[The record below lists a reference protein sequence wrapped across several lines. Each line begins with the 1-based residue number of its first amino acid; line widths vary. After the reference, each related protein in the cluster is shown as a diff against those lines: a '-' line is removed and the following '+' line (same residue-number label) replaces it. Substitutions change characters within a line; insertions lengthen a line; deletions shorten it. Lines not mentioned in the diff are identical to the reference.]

1 MNRDILEG
9 NWKQLKGN
17 VQKQWGQLT
26 DDDLDVIEGQ
36 RTVLVS
42 AVSRFDVPMFTY
54 GDGCGGYAP
63 RINSCPIIDD
73 GRARAARTSRS
84 WGSAPGP
91 ALAVRQPSG
100 M

>member
-54 GDGCGGYAP
+54 GDGCGG
-63 RINSCPIIDD
+63 
-73 GRARAARTSRS
+73 
-84 WGSAPGP
+84 
-91 ALAVRQPSG
+91 
-100 M
+100 